1 MYQIFAN
8 DCPKTPQIKC
18 IYPRSVTLKFTNN
31 ILVTL
36 DLVSRG
42 NLNKIIIGHLNI
54 NSIRNKFDRFVDKV
68 KGNLDILMISETK
81 LEDSFP
87 MGQFYIDRFGTPIRL
102 DRNKNG
108 GSITLFV

>member
-1 MYQIFAN
+1 MYQIFVN

-18 IYPRSVTLKFTNN
+18 IYPRSITLKFTNN

-36 DLVSRG
+36 NLVSRG
-42 NLNKIIIGHLNI
+42 DLNKIIIAHLNI

-68 KGNLDILMISETK
+68 KGNLDILLISETK
-81 LEDSFP
+81 LEDS
-87 MGQFYIDRFGTPIRL
+87 TPIRL

-108 GSITLFV
+108 GSITLFVQDDIPVKLLP